1 MFGRVLGLLIAA
13 IGAAMLG
20 MVALAGTAVW
30 IARKLVVVGLA
41 VLLIWLVTR
50 RRLPAP

>member
-1 MFGRVLGLLIAA
+1 MFGRILGLLIAA

-30 IARKLVVVGLA
+30 IARKLFVVGLA
-41 VLLIWLVTR
+41 ALLIWRVTR
-50 RRLPAP
+50 RRPPAP